1 MCSSMS
7 DSYAFP
13 GKALIISA
21 PSGAGKT
28 TLISYLRAHFSQLAF
43 SVSACSR
50 SPRPGEQDGKAYYFL
65 SVTEFQRRIDRG
77 DFIEWEE
84 VYPGM
89 FYGTLYD
96 EVRSL
101 WANGKVVLFDIDVKG
116 ALTLKQK
123 FGSTALT
130 IFIKPPSLEALRER
144 LSLRATNTPD
154 DVEQRIAR
162 AELELQHADRFDC
175 VIIND
180 VLEQAQQQILGIV
193 SNFLASK

>member
-43 SVSACSR
+43 SV
-50 SPRPGEQDGKAYYFL
+50 
-65 SVTEFQRRIDRG
+65 
-77 DFIEWEE
+77 
-84 VYPGM
+84 

-175 VIIND
+175 VIVND